1 MQITNPTVNTSLI
14 ESQFQ
19 RTRAINGDKF
29 KNFPKNCIVIGL
41 GGIGGHV
48 ADILSSIPSIEN
60 IVLFDDDIIEL
71 SNLNRTVY
79 TYNHIGQY
87 KVTAMAEIISSR
99 NISASV
105 YPLNMKFNE
114 KACDFIKSSEELDFF
129 KHLPFLVFDCR
140 DNFFGDYELFDTI
153 SSKKG
158 QYKVIRAAYNK
169 MSVTIDLNPS
179 ENPVWGSGGY
189 DENTGS
195 HSIPSRLVATLIT
208 MCAAEYDRLV
218 NTPLFHI
225 PLTFDAMSIIDFIFK
240 GVTIKKLCGEDRDK
254 ILTTLEKK
262 IEEETKK
269 GK

>member
-1 MQITNPTVNTSLI
+1 MQVTNPSINNDLI
-14 ESQFQ
+14 DLQFQ
-19 RTRAINGDKF
+19 RTRNIKDDKF
-29 KNFPKNCIVIGL
+29 KDFPKNCIVIGL

-79 TYNHIGQY
+79 QYSHIGQY
-87 KVTAMAEIISSR
+87 KVAAMAEIISSR
-99 NISASV
+99 NVRSSV
-105 YPLNMKFNE
+105 YPINMKFNE
-114 KACDFIKSSEELDFF
+114 RSCEFIRSSDELDFL
-129 KHLPFLVFDCR
+129 KHLDFLVFDCR
-140 DNFFGDYELFDTI
+140 DNFFGDYDLFNTI
-153 SSKKG
+153 SSKKE
-158 QYKVIRAAYNK
+158 QFKVIRAAYNK

-189 DENTGS
+189 NEDTGS

-208 MCAAEYDRLV
+208 MCAAEYNRLV

-240 GVTIKKLCGEDRDK
+240 GITINKLAGKDRDE

-262 IEEETKK
+262 IHEETK
-269 GK
+269 GN